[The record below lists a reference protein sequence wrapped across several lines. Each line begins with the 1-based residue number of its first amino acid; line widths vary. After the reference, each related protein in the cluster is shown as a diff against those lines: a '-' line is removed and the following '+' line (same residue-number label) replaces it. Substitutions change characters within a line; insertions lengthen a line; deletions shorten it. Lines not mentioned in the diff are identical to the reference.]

1 MTGPLGWLD
10 RPDNRRGIRFAE
22 PDGSWRLWSY
32 AELADLVRRYAGVLR
47 GAGVGAGDVVT
58 IVETT
63 GPRFVGLLFGTMLA
77 GAAASPVA
85 PPPPFG
91 DRARWSE
98 HLRGVLAASTPR
110 LVVHDPA
117 LSLVADV
124 CAGAGMPAH
133 DGAELL
139 AAADGRRAPA
149 PGPAG
154 LALVQFTS
162 GSSGRVRG
170 VRVPHPA
177 LAATVTGIQR
187 WLRMTPDDP
196 TASWLPVHHDMGLVG
211 CLLAPVATGSD
222 LWLMSPGDFVR
233 RPLRYLECF
242 GRRGA
247 RLTAMPA
254 FGLDHI
260 VRRVPREALAG
271 MDFSAWRAVIV
282 GAERIPPGLLAEFA
296 RFAAPHGLRREAL
309 LPAYGLA
316 EATLSVTG
324 VPLDTGWRTA
334 TLDRGEVVGCGRP
347 LAGARVTVVDDDGRA
362 VPDGVVGEIVVRGPS
377 VAAGYLP
384 AVADRTVSGTRL
396 LDGEVRTGD
405 AGFLAS
411 GELFVL
417 GRLGDGV
424 KVRGRM
430 LLAEDVEAAA
440 ASACGAPAGRI
451 TALLGQVGDAPRVVL
466 LLARPE
472 PGWLP
477 AACDA
482 ATAAAEGVPV
492 EPVVVPAGAVARTSS
507 GKPRRRLMWQDYLAG
522 RLELGAPATDD
533 RPAAVPAA
541 T

>member
-10 RPDNRRGIRFAE
+10 RPDERRGIRFAE

-32 AELADLVRRYAGVLR
+32 AELATLSRRYAAALR
-47 GAGVGAGDVVT
+47 DAGVGAGDVVS

-63 GPRFVGLLFGTMLA
+63 GPRFVGLLFGSMLA

-91 DRARWSE
+91 DRERWAG
-98 HLRGVLAASTPR
+98 HLRGVLRASTPR
-110 LVVHDPA
+110 LVVHDPT
-117 LSLVADV
+117 LSLVAEV
-124 CAGAGMPAH
+124 CAGEGVPAY
-133 DGAELL
+133 DGEGLL
-139 AAADGRRAPA
+139 TGAVADRRTPE
-149 PGPAG
+149 PGG

-162 GSSGRVRG
+162 GSSGLVRG

-177 LAATVTGIQR
+177 LAATVAGIQR

-211 CLLAPVATGSD
+211 CLLAPVATGAD

-242 GRRGA
+242 GVRGA
-247 RLTAMPA
+247 RLTALPA

-260 VRRVPREALAG
+260 VRRVPRSALAG
-271 MDFSAWRAVIV
+271 MDFSGWRAVIV
-282 GAERIPPGLLAEFA
+282 GAERIRPALLAEFA
-296 RFAAPHGLRREAL
+296 RFTAPHGLRREAL

-324 VPLDTGWRTA
+324 LPLDTGWRTV
-334 TLDRGEVVGCGRP
+334 TVEQGEVVGCGRP
-347 LAGARVTVVDDDGRA
+347 LAGARVTVVNDDGRSVA
-362 VPDGVVGEIVVRGPS
+362 DGTVGEIVVRGPA

-384 AVADRTVSGTRL
+384 ADADGSASGTRL
-396 LDGEVRTGD
+396 VDGELRTGD
-405 AGFLAS
+405 AGFLDD

-430 LLAEDVEAAA
+430 LLAEDVEATATA
-440 ASACGAPAGRI
+440 ACGAPVGRI

-466 LLARPE
+466 LLVRPE

-477 AACDA
+477 TARAAA
-482 ATAAAEGVPV
+482 EAVAEGVPV
-492 EPVVVPAGAVARTSS
+492 TSLVVPAGAVARTSS
-507 GKPRRRLMWQDYLAG
+507 GKPRRRLMWQDHLAG
-522 RLELGAPATDD
+522 RLG
-533 RPAAVPAA
+533 AAVSTGEPVAR
-541 T
+541 

>member
-1 MTGPLGWLD
+1 MTGPLAWLD
-10 RPDNRRGIRFAE
+10 RPDERRGIRFAE

-32 AELADLVRRYAGVLR
+32 AELADLVRRYATALR
-47 GAGVGAGDVVT
+47 DAGVGAGDVVS

-63 GPRFVGLLFGTMLA
+63 GPRFVGLLFGSMLA

-91 DRARWSE
+91 DRERWAE
-98 HLRGVLAASTPR
+98 HLRGVLRASTPR

-117 LSLVADV
+117 LPLVAEV
-124 CAGAGMPAH
+124 CAGAGVPAY
-133 DGAELL
+133 DGEGLL
-139 AAADGRRAPA
+139 AGVDGRWAAAPT
-149 PGPAG
+149 PDGP
-154 LALVQFTS
+154 ALVQFTS

-170 VRVPHPA
+170 VRVPRPA
-177 LAATVTGIQR
+177 LAATVAGIQR

-242 GRRGA
+242 GRHGA

-260 VRRVPREALAG
+260 IRRVPRNALAG

-282 GAERIPPGLLAEFA
+282 GAERIQPALLTEFV

-334 TLDRGEVVGCGRP
+334 TVGQGEVVGCGRP
-347 LAGARVTVVDDDGRA
+347 LAGAQVTVVDDDGRI
-362 VPDGVVGEIVVRGPS
+362 VEDGTVGEIVVRGPS

-384 AVADRTVSGTRL
+384 ANSDGTASGTRL
-396 LDGEVRTGD
+396 VDGEVHTGD
-405 AGFLAS
+405 AGFLS
-411 GELFVL
+411 DGELFVL

-440 ASACGAPAGRI
+440 VSACGAPVGRI

-466 LLARPE
+466 LLVRPE
-472 PGWLP
+472 PGWLS
-477 AACDA
+477 AACA
-482 ATAAAEGVPV
+482 AAEVAAEGVPV
-492 EPVVVPAGAVARTSS
+492 EAVVVPAGAVARTSS

-522 RLELGAPATDD
+522 RLRSAEPVPAGPPAT
-533 RPAAVPAA
+533 P
-541 T
+541 

>member
-10 RPDNRRGIRFAE
+10 RPDERRGIRFAE

-32 AELADLVRRYAGVLR
+32 TELADLVRRYAGALR
-47 GAGVGAGDVVT
+47 GAGVGAGDVVS

-91 DRARWSE
+91 DRARWAE
-98 HLRGVLAASTPR
+98 HLRGVLRASAPR

-117 LSLVADV
+117 LALVAEV
-124 CAGAGMPAH
+124 CAGAGVPAY
-133 DGAELL
+133 DSVGLL
-139 AAADGRRAPA
+139 ADAADGRRAST
-149 PGPAG
+149 PGPDG

-170 VRVPHPA
+170 VRVPHAA
-177 LAATVTGIQR
+177 LAATVAGIQR

-260 VRRVPREALAG
+260 VRRVPPEALVG

-282 GAERIPPGLLAEFA
+282 GAERIRPALLAEFA

-334 TLDRGEVVGCGRP
+334 TVEQGEVVGCGRP

-362 VPDGVVGEIVVRGPS
+362 VPDGMVGEIVVRGPS
-377 VAAGYLP
+377 VAADYLP
-384 AVADRTVSGTRL
+384 AAGDDTASGTRL
-396 LDGEVRTGD
+396 VDGEVHTGD
-405 AGFLAS
+405 AGFVAD

-440 ASACGAPAGRI
+440 VSACGAPVGRI
-451 TALLGQVGDAPRVVL
+451 TALLGQVGDEPRVVL

-477 AACDA
+477 AACA
-482 ATAAAEGVPV
+482 AAEVAAEGVPV
-492 EPVVVPAGAVARTSS
+492 EAVVVPVGAVARTSS

-522 RLELGAPATDD
+522 RLGLTEPAPDG
-533 RPAAVPAA
+533 PAGVLAA
-541 T
+541 S

>member
-1 MTGPLGWLD
+1 MTGLLGWLD
-10 RPDNRRGIRFAE
+10 RPDERRGIRFAE

-32 AELADLVRRYAGVLR
+32 AELATLVRRYAAALR
-47 GAGVGAGDVVT
+47 DAGVGAGDVVS

-63 GPRFVGLLFGTMLA
+63 GPRFVGLLFGSMVA

-91 DRARWSE
+91 DRERWAG
-98 HLRGVLAASTPR
+98 HLRGVLRASAPR

-117 LSLVADV
+117 LSLVAEV
-124 CAGAGMPAH
+124 CAGEGVPAY
-133 DGAELL
+133 DGEGLL
-139 AAADGRRAPA
+139 TGAVADRRTPE
-149 PGPAG
+149 PAG

-162 GSSGRVRG
+162 GSSGLVRG
-170 VRVPHPA
+170 VRVHHQA
-177 LAATVTGIQR
+177 LAATVAGIQR

-233 RPLRYLECF
+233 RPVRYLECF
-242 GRRGA
+242 GLRGA

-260 VRRVPREALAG
+260 VRRVPRAALAG
-271 MDFSAWRAVIV
+271 MDFSGWRAVIV
-282 GAERIPPGLLAEFA
+282 GAERIRPALLTEFA
-296 RFAAPHGLRREAL
+296 RFTAPHGLRRAAL

-324 VPLDTGWRTA
+324 VPLDTGWRTVTVEQGA
-334 TLDRGEVVGCGRP
+334 VVGCGRP
-347 LAGARVTVVDDDGRA
+347 LADARVTVVDDDGRA
-362 VPDGVVGEIVVRGPS
+362 VADGTVGEIVVRGPA

-384 AVADRTVSGTRL
+384 ADADGTASGTRL
-396 LDGEVRTGD
+396 ADGELRTGD
-405 AGFLAS
+405 AGFLDD

-430 LLAEDVEAAA
+430 LLAEDVEATATA
-440 ASACGAPAGRI
+440 ACGAPAGRI

-466 LLARPE
+466 LLVRPE

-477 AACDA
+477 AARA
-482 ATAAAEGVPV
+482 AAEAVAEGVPV
-492 EPVVVPAGAVARTSS
+492 TALVVPPGVVARTSS
-507 GKPRRRLMWQDYLAG
+507 GKPRRRLMWQDHLAG
-522 RLELGAPATDD
+522 RLAATV
-533 RPAAVPAA
+533 PTAVPVAP
-541 T
+541 